1 MATPPIPSLRATF
14 AFGFIFA
21 LLSAG
26 VLLISAQAG
35 GISPSAPPVTPTATL
50 PTDRLRPS
58 ALAGLW
64 YPADPEEL
72 RRTVDDLL
80 AAATPVDGIP
90 LGLLVP
96 HAGYLYSGSVAA
108 ASFKQLV
115 GRPIDVAIIISSDHQ
130 PPLARPIAVYAE
142 GGFATPLGVV
152 AVDAELAHALIAAD
166 ARITDDPGA
175 HVGEHMIEIEL
186 PFLQRVCPDCRI
198 VPILMGSDDDE
209 TVKALTDALLAV
221 LPGRRAVVIA
231 SSDLSHYP
239 SGEDAQTVDHR
250 TLEAIL
256 SGNPA
261 HVRQTIRQQM
271 AHGYPGL
278 LTCAC
283 AEAPILV
290 TMQVAQGLGADSV
303 QLLRYANSGDAPGV
317 SSDQVV
323 GYGAVMWWRYEPPDM
338 TPARRTAL
346 LKLARDTI
354 AAYLADGSVMT
365 FDTDDPELQRPLGV
379 FVTLKTDGQL
389 RGCIGHLR
397 GDRPLWQ
404 AVQAMAIAAAT
415 EDPRF
420 PPLTPDEL
428 ADVRI
433 EISVLS
439 PLRRLDDVAGIE
451 IGRHGLLLDYR
462 GQQGVF
468 LPQVPVEQGWDRG
481 QYLDQLCLKAGLI
494 AGCWRDEAAALYTF
508 TAVVFGEE

>member
-1 MATPPIPSLRATF
+1 MATPIGSPLRASL
-14 AFGFIFA
+14 AFG
-21 LLSAG
+21 LSVVLAVG
-26 VLLISAQAG
+26 VLLIARPALSNA
-35 GISPSAPPVTPTATL
+35 PSDPPLTPTATL
-50 PTDRLRPS
+50 LADRIRPS
-58 ALAGLW
+58 TLAGVW
-64 YPADPEEL
+64 YPGDADDL

-80 AAATPVDGIP
+80 ATAAPIDGNP

-96 HAGYLYSGSVAA
+96 HAGYLYSGNVAA
-108 ASFKQLV
+108 AGFKQLV
-115 GRPIDVAIIISSDHQ
+115 DRPIDVAVIISSDHQ
-130 PPLARPIAVYAE
+130 PPTGQPIAVYAA

-152 AVDAELAHALIAAD
+152 AVDAELAQALIHAD
-166 ARITDDPGA
+166 ARITDDPA
-175 HVGEHMIEIEL
+175 AYVGEHMIEIEL
-186 PFLQRVCPDCRI
+186 PFLQRVCPACRI
-198 VPILMGSDDDE
+198 VPILMGSDDEE

-239 SGEDAQTVDHR
+239 SAEDARRVDNL

-256 SGNPA
+256 SGDPA
-261 HVRQTIRQQM
+261 QVRQTIRQQM

-303 QLLRYANSGDAPGV
+303 QLLRYANSGDAV
-317 SSDQVV
+317 AASSDQVV
-323 GYGAVMWWRYEPPDM
+323 GYGAVMWWRYEPPDI
-338 TPARRTAL
+338 TPARRAAL
-346 LKLARDTI
+346 LALARDTI
-354 AAYLADGSVMT
+354 AAYLADGSVME
-365 FDTDDPELQRPLGV
+365 FHTDDPELQRPLGA
-379 FVTLKTDGQL
+379 FVTLKANGQL

-397 GDRPLWQ
+397 GDRPLY
-404 AVQAMAIAAAT
+404 AMVQAMAIAAAT

-420 PPLTPDEL
+420 PPLTADEL
-428 ADVRI
+428 AAVTI

-439 PLRRLDDVAGIE
+439 PLRRLEDVAAIE
-451 IGRHGLLLDYR
+451 VGRHGLMLDYG

-481 QYLDQLCLKAGLI
+481 QYLDHLCLKAGLF
-494 AGCWRDEAAALYTF
+494 AGCWRDDAAVLYTF